1 MPEIKNVFR
10 RGIMNKDDDERLIP
24 NGQYRDAM
32 NIEVSTSEDS
42 EVGTAQNILGNTEV
56 GTNKTGFGDNLK
68 CVASIADE
76 KNDVL
81 YYFLYSDTK
90 DYILEYSND
99 GTETLVFVD
108 KNKDTLKFNP
118 NNIVTGINIIDNL
131 LFWTDNENEPRK
143 INIDTCKE
151 GTTGTGTQ
159 TQLIID
165 SQ

>member
-1 MPEIKNVFR
+1 
-10 RGIMNKDDDERLIP
+10 MNKDDDERLIP

-81 YYFLYSDTK
+81 YYFLYSPSLT
-90 DYILEYSND
+90 SRS
-99 GTETLVFVD
+99 F
-108 KNKDTLKFNP
+108 
-118 NNIVTGINIIDNL
+118 L
-131 LFWTDNENEPRK
+131 L
-143 INIDTCKE
+143 
-151 GTTGTGTQ
+151 
-159 TQLIID
+159 L
-165 SQ
+165 S